1 MAATVMVLTWDLSIP
16 GCRSLK
22 EKRMA
27 LRSLLDRLRNRFNLS
42 VAETD
47 LQDVHD
53 RARITAALVT
63 SDRRQAD
70 SLSDRID
77 GFVEDDGRLVIV
89 SFRRERV

>member
-1 MAATVMVLTWDLSIP
+1 MAATVVVLTWDLSIP

-53 RARITAALVT
+53 RARVTAVLVT
-63 SDRRQAD
+63 SDSRQAD